1 MIEVA
6 GRLVLDEEVVGGRL
20 GIADGVIVAVEPAAV
35 PPDAPFI
42 SPGLCDVHVHGFGG
56 YDAMAGPEQLDGMAR
71 ALARRG
77 VTSFLPTGVTAPLD
91 ALARFGEQVREWR
104 PRAPADG
111 AQPLGLNLEG
121 PFLAP
126 ERRGAHDPTHL
137 RAPADADFPTL
148 FAPMLPDLR
157 LITVAPEVAG
167 APAMIRWLAERG
179 VVVSAGHSAATL
191 AQARAGYAAGARSTT
206 HLFNAMSGVDHRS
219 PGLAVAALTTDEAY
233 VELIADRHHVDA
245 ALWPII
251 LRTKP
256 PDRLLLVSDGTLL
269 GGTDVRRATLGGLE
283 VAVADGRAALVAGGA
298 LAGSLIALDEAVRHL
313 VAEGV
318 PLWRAVAA
326 ATRNPLALLG
336 VTDCGRL
343 AVGQRADVIE
353 LDAALGVQRVMIAGE
368 WLA

>member
-1 MIEVA
+1 
-6 GRLVLDEEVVGGRL
+6 
-20 GIADGVIVAVEPAAV
+20 
-35 PPDAPFI
+35 
-42 SPGLCDVHVHGFGG
+42 
-56 YDAMAGPEQLDGMAR
+56 
-71 ALARRG
+71 
-77 VTSFLPTGVTAPLD
+77 
-91 ALARFGEQVREWR
+91 
-104 PRAPADG
+104 
-111 AQPLGLNLEG
+111 
-121 PFLAP
+121 
-126 ERRGAHDPTHL
+126 
-137 RAPADADFPTL
+137 
-148 FAPMLPDLR
+148 MLPDLR

-298 LAGSLIALDEAVRHL
+298 LAGSLIALDEAVRNL

-336 VTDCGRL
+336 VTDRGRL

>member
-1 MIEVA
+1 
-6 GRLVLDEEVVGGRL
+6 VGWWSL
-20 GIADGVIVAVEPAAV
+20 PA
-35 PPDAPFI
+35 
-42 SPGLCDVHVHGFGG
+42 
-56 YDAMAGPEQLDGMAR
+56 
-71 ALARRG
+71 
-77 VTSFLPTGVTAPLD
+77 T
-91 ALARFGEQVREWR
+91 
-104 PRAPADG
+104 
-111 AQPLGLNLEG
+111 
-121 PFLAP
+121 
-126 ERRGAHDPTHL
+126 
-137 RAPADADFPTL
+137 
-148 FAPMLPDLR
+148 
-157 LITVAPEVAG
+157 
-167 APAMIRWLAERG
+167 
-179 VVVSAGHSAATL
+179 
-191 AQARAGYAAGARSTT
+191 GYAAGARSTT

-336 VTDCGRL
+336 VTDRGRL